1 MSYEGYTKYSIKNKI
16 EQIGVEMSFNN
27 MFKYRGKFT
36 KMVGEE
42 KIRSYQNL
50 YQHLKAEVEAGNL
63 PEHESYLGDNELAK
77 SIYEKKYFL
86 KDITGKPI
94 EHRPEDVFMRIAA
107 FIAAQETS
115 KIKQMQWAEH
125 FYRDLF
131 KGHWIAGG
139 RVLAGAGDLYR
150 LKTLANC
157 FVTGIESDNIEAIY
171 KTAAECARTYS
182 YGGGIGVDITPLRP
196 RDSIVHNA
204 ADSSTGAVSFM
215 DLFSMT
221 TGLIGQSGRRG
232 ALMLTIDIK
241 HPDIMHFIKVKKSP
255 NWVTNQ
261 IVEQLRWSGKYSDD
275 QLSEIKKQVIENTQ
289 IRFANISIKTSD
301 EFMQAVE
308 EQAKFSADKIL
319 VYRKRHKRR
328 LTEAIQDD
336 NTYYSLGIPSK
347 NIEEYEFMESFSD
360 SKKLNIWLD
369 DHFGK
374 KLAVGDLNDPQKR
387 DVYGDYLMEVGKD
400 DWELA
405 IKYSGDF
412 LLYFASGPSGEIR
425 NLVKA
430 RDIWNLF
437 VESNYRSA
445 EPGLIFWTQMSKY
458 SPSNYVGRPIIS
470 TNPCAEV
477 PLEDGGAC
485 NLGSINLSRYVQD
498 AFSDRAKIDWEQ
510 LRISTGSCVRFLD
523 NVVTWNETLNP
534 LEKQRDAASE
544 TRRLGLGVMGIADM
558 FFQLGIDYD
567 SEMGVETMEEVMSF
581 INNTAYQTSSEL
593 AKEKGQSAIF
603 EYEKYADCPF
613 FEESL
618 SPEVKD
624 HISQFGLRNIAI
636 TSIAPTGSISNI
648 IKSFEIG
655 KRNYIGVSG
664 GIEPLFALF
673 YTRRA
678 ESFDNQFFQ
687 VFHSTLQA
695 YLDLNNL
702 NDKIKDVKKEFDLE
716 DVLPEYFFRTAHS
729 ISHERRI
736 EIQSVCQKY
745 IDHSISS
752 TINLPE
758 DIEPEVISSI
768 YLNAWSKGLKG
779 ITIYRD
785 GSRFPILSVEGEK
798 TEFQDFKDKKF
809 EMQIS
814 QDEVVEFTGDE
825 IMVLE
830 DGTLSTPFHYFR
842 KTMGVK
848 DPNEIEV
855 V

>member
-1 MSYEGYTKYSIKNKI
+1 
-16 EQIGVEMSFNN
+16 MSFKN
-27 MFKYRGKFT
+27 MFKYRGKFS

-50 YQHLKAEVEAGNL
+50 YEHLQAEVEAGNL
-63 PEHESYLGDNELAK
+63 PIHGNYLNHNELAEN
-77 SIYEKKYFL
+77 IYKKKYFL
-86 KDITGKPI
+86 KDYEGKLI
-94 EHRPEDVFMRIAA
+94 EHSPEDVFMRIAS
-107 FIAAQETS
+107 FVAAQETS

-131 KGHWIAGG
+131 KGYWIAGG

-157 FVTGIESDNIEAIY
+157 FVTGIKADNIEAIY
-171 KTAAECARTYS
+171 QTAAECARTYS

-241 HPDIMHFIKVKKSP
+241 HPDIQHFIKVKKTP

-261 IVEQLRWSGKYSDD
+261 IIEQCRWSGKYTEE
-275 QLSEIKKQVIENTQ
+275 QLSELKKQVMENTQ
-289 IRFANISIKTSD
+289 IRFANISIKTTD
-301 EFMQAVE
+301 EFMQAVKE
-308 EQAKFSADKIL
+308 ETEYKRDTIL
-319 VYRKRHKRR
+319 VYRKKHKIRK
-328 LTEAIQDD
+328 TEALQSDE
-336 NTYYSLGIPSK
+336 TYYSLGIPSK
-347 NIEEYEFMESFSD
+347 EIGDYEMLESFAD
-360 SKKLNIWLD
+360 VEKLNIWLEE
-369 DHFGK
+369 HFERK
-374 KLAVGDLNDPQKR
+374 IRLEDLNDKQKR
-387 DVYGDYLMEVGKD
+387 DVYGDFLLEVGKD

-405 IKYSGDF
+405 IKYAGDF
-412 LLYFASGPSGEIR
+412 LLYFASEPSGEIR
-425 NLVKA
+425 HLVKA

-437 VESNYRSA
+437 IESNYRSA

-485 NLGSINLSRYVQD
+485 NLGSINLSRFVLNG
-498 AFSDRAKIDWEQ
+498 FTPKAKIDWEQ
-510 LRISTGSCVRFLD
+510 LKISTGSCVRFLD

-534 LEKQRDAASE
+534 LEKQREAASE

-567 SEMGVETMEEVMSF
+567 SEMGADTMEEVMSF
-581 INNTAYQTSSEL
+581 INDTAYRTSSEL
-593 AKEKGQSAIF
+593 AKEKGQSDIF
-603 EYEKYADCPF
+603 DYEKYSECPF
-613 FEESL
+613 FEEAL
-618 SPEVKD
+618 SVETKE
-624 HISQFGLRNIAI
+624 HIKQFGLRNIAV

-655 KRNYIGVSG
+655 KDNYIGVSG

-695 YLDLNNL
+695 YVDLNNL
-702 NDKIKDVKKEFDLE
+702 SDKIKDVKKEFDLE
-716 DVLPEYFFRTAHS
+716 DILPSYFFKTAHT
-729 ISHERRI
+729 IPYKRRI
-736 EIQSVCQKY
+736 EIQSVCQQY

-758 DIEPEVISSI
+758 DIEPEVISAI
-768 YLNAWSKGLKG
+768 YLDAWEKGLKG

-798 TEFQDFKDKKF
+798 TAFQEYREKRFEMEIAKDK
-809 EMQIS
+809 I
-814 QDEVVEFTGDE
+814 VEFTGDE

-830 DGTLSTPFHYFR
+830 DGTLSTPFHYFKR
-842 KTMGVK
+842 TMGVNDAK
-848 DPNEIEV
+848 DIEV

>member
-1 MSYEGYTKYSIKNKI
+1 
-16 EQIGVEMSFNN
+16 MSFKN

-42 KIRSYQNL
+42 KIRTYQNL
-50 YQHLKAEVEAGNL
+50 YEHLRAEIDAGNL
-63 PEHESYLGDNELAK
+63 PEHENYLNKNELAE
-77 SIYEKKYFL
+77 SIYSKKYFL
-86 KDITGKPI
+86 KDYEGNPI
-94 EHRPEDVFMRIAA
+94 EHRPEDVFMRISS

-115 KIKQMQWAEH
+115 KIKQTQWAEH
-125 FYRDLF
+125 FYRDLYN
-131 KGHWIAGG
+131 GYWIAGG

-157 FVTGIESDNIEAIY
+157 FVTGIEHDNIESIY

-241 HPDIMHFIKVKKSP
+241 HPDITHFIKVKKTA

-261 IVEQLRWSGKYSDD
+261 IVEQLRWTNRYTEE
-275 QLSEIKKQVIENTQ
+275 QLSEIKKQVLENTQ
-289 IRFANISIKTSD
+289 VRFANISIKTSD
-301 EFMQAVE
+301 EFMQAVKE
-308 EQAKFSADKIL
+308 ETEYKRDTIL
-319 VYRKRHKRR
+319 VYRKRHKLR
-328 LTEAIQDD
+328 LTEALQDQGY
-336 NTYYSLGIPSK
+336 YYSLGIPSK
-347 NIEEYEFMESFSD
+347 DVNDYELLETFGD
-360 SKKLNIWLD
+360 IDKLNLYLE

-374 KLAVGDLNDPQKR
+374 AVREEDLNDRNKR
-387 DVYGDYLMEVGKD
+387 DVYGDYLMDIGKD
-400 DWELA
+400 EWEIA
-405 IKYSGDF
+405 IKYAGDF

-425 NLVKA
+425 DLVKA

-437 VESNYRSA
+437 VESNYHSA
-445 EPGLIFWTQMSKY
+445 EPGLIFWSQMSKY

-485 NLGSINLSRYVQD
+485 NLGSINLSRFVRESFTNK
-498 AFSDRAKIDWEQ
+498 ARIDWEQ
-510 LRISTGSCVRFLD
+510 LRISTGNCVRFLD

-534 LEKQRDAASE
+534 LQKQRDAANE
-544 TRRLGLGVMGIADM
+544 TRRLGLGIMGIADM

-567 SEMGVETMEEVMSF
+567 SETGIETMEEVMSF
-581 INNTAYQTSSEL
+581 INDTAYRTSSEL
-593 AKEKGQSAIF
+593 AKEKGQTDIF
-603 EYEKYADCPF
+603 DFDAYSRCPF
-613 FEESL
+613 FEEAL
-618 SPEVKD
+618 SEETKD
-624 HISQFGLRNIAI
+624 HIRQFGLRNIAI

-655 KRNYIGVSG
+655 KENYIGVSG

-687 VFHSTLQA
+687 VFHSTVQA
-695 YLDLNNL
+695 FLDLNNL
-702 NDKIKDVKKEFDLE
+702 NNEIKNVKKEFDLE
-716 DVLPEYFFRTAHS
+716 DILPAYFFKTAHT
-729 ISHERRI
+729 ISYEKRI
-736 EIQSVCQKY
+736 LIQSTCQRY

-758 DIEPEVISSI
+758 DIEPEIISSI
-768 YLNAWSKGLKG
+768 YLDAWSKGLKG

-785 GSRFPILSVEGEK
+785 GSRSPILTVEGEK
-798 TEFQDFKDKKF
+798 TDFQEFKDKRF
-809 EMQIS
+809 EMEVGK
-814 QDEVVEFTGDE
+814 DEVIEFTGDE
-825 IMVLE
+825 VMVLE
-830 DGTLSTPFHYFR
+830 DGTLSTPFHYF
-842 KTMGVK
+842 KNTMGVK
-848 DPNEIEV
+848 DANEIEV

>member
-1 MSYEGYTKYSIKNKI
+1 
-16 EQIGVEMSFNN
+16 MSFHN

-50 YQHLKAEVEAGNL
+50 YEHLQAEIEAGNL
-63 PEHESYLGDNELAK
+63 PVHKNYLNHNDLAEN
-77 SIYEKKYFL
+77 IYKKKYFL
-86 KDITGKPI
+86 KDYEGNQI
-94 EHRPEDVFMRIAA
+94 EHRPEDVFIRIAS

-115 KIKQMQWAEH
+115 KIKQTQWAEH
-125 FYRDLF
+125 FYRDLYN
-131 KGHWIAGG
+131 GYWIAGG

-157 FVTGIESDNIEAIY
+157 FVTGIEHDNIESIY
-171 KTAAECARTYS
+171 KTASECARTYS
-182 YGGGIGVDITPLRP
+182 YGGGIGVDISPLRP

-241 HPDIMHFIKVKKSP
+241 HPDIEHFIRVKKKP

-261 IVEQLRWSGKYSDD
+261 IIEQCRWSGKYTED
-275 QLSEIKKQVIENTQ
+275 QLSELKKQVMENTQ
-289 IRFANISIKTSD
+289 IRFANTSIKTSD
-301 EFMQAVE
+301 EFMKAVE
-308 EQAKFSADKIL
+308 EETEYKRDTIL
-319 VYRKRHKRR
+319 VYRKRHKLR
-328 LTEAIQDD
+328 LTEALQDD
-336 NTYYSLGIPSK
+336 GYYYSLGIPSK
-347 NIEEYEFMESFSD
+347 DINDYELLESFGD
-360 SKKLNIWLD
+360 TEKLNVWLGE
-369 DHFGK
+369 HFECS
-374 KLAVGDLNDPQKR
+374 VREDDLNDKQKR
-387 DVYGDYLMEVGKD
+387 DVYGDYLMDIGKD
-400 DWELA
+400 DWEIA
-405 IKYSGDF
+405 IKYAGDF
-412 LLYFASGPSGEIR
+412 LLYFASAPSGEIR

-437 VESNYRSA
+437 VESNYHSA
-445 EPGLIFWTQMSKY
+445 EPGLIFWSQMSKY
-458 SPSNYVGRPIIS
+458 SPSNYVNKPIIS

-485 NLGSINLSRYVQD
+485 NLGSMNLSRFVND
-498 AFSDRAKIDWEQ
+498 GFTHRAKIDWEQ
-510 LRISTGSCVRFLD
+510 LRISTASCIRFLD
-523 NVVTWNETLNP
+523 NVVTWNEILNP
-534 LEKQRDAASE
+534 LEKQRAAANE
-544 TRRLGLGVMGIADM
+544 TRRLGLGIMGIADM
-558 FFQLGIDYD
+558 FFQLGVDYD
-567 SEMGVETMEEVMSF
+567 SDLGIETMEEVMSF
-581 INNTAYQTSSEL
+581 INDTAYITSSEL
-593 AKEKGQSAIF
+593 AKEKGPSDIF
-603 EYEKYADCPF
+603 VYEDYARGPF
-613 FEESL
+613 FQEALTEKT
-618 SPEVKD
+618 KD
-624 HISQFGLRNIAI
+624 HIKQYGLRNIAL

-648 IKSFEIG
+648 VKSFEIG
-655 KRNYIGVSG
+655 KENYIGVSG
-664 GIEPLFALF
+664 GVEPLFALF

-695 YLDLNNL
+695 YIDLNNL
-702 NDKIKDVKKEFDLE
+702 NDKMKDVKKEFDLE
-716 DVLPEYFFRTAHS
+716 DVLPSYFFKTSHA
-729 ISHERRI
+729 ISHEKRI
-736 EIQSVCQKY
+736 KIQSVCQKY

-768 YLNAWSKGLKG
+768 YLDAWSKGLKG

-798 TEFQDFKDKKF
+798 TDFQEFREKHF
-809 EMQIS
+809 EMEVGT
-814 QDEVVEFTGDE
+814 DEVVEFTGDE

-848 DPNEIEV
+848 DATEIEV